1 MYLKEITVISVT
13 QSTVG
18 GIQYSNSIEEISYW
32 GKKKKKVTDGCL
44 LYEFTID
51 SCSSE
56 ESAYLMSLWS
66 LFYLSRITHIFNTET
81 WSCLSSK
88 FFFVWQYPGLC
99 AGEIYLKCG
108 PSMHVIAVLCKISDG
123 NKVPSANLPLSLSWS

>member
-32 GKKKKKVTDGCL
+32 GKKKVTDGCL

-56 ESAYLMSLWS
+56 ESAYLMSL
-66 LFYLSRITHIFNTET
+66 
-81 WSCLSSK
+81 
-88 FFFVWQYPGLC
+88 
-99 AGEIYLKCG
+99 
-108 PSMHVIAVLCKISDG
+108 
-123 NKVPSANLPLSLSWS
+123 